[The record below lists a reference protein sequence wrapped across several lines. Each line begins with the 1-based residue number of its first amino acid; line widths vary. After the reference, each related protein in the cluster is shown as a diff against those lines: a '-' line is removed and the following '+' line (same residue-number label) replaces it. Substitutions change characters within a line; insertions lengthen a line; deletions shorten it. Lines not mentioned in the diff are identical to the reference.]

1 MNFVDIVVLAVI
13 ALSALL
19 ALGRGFV
26 KEVLSVFGWIGAAVG
41 TLLIFVY
48 VPEVKEFARQQIAE
62 SLMADIVCVVSLF
75 IVLLILLGFIN
86 HTISSR
92 IHGSSLG
99 PLDKSLGLVFGLVR
113 GVVLVALA
121 HMAMTDWF
129 IPEKSQRPDVINQA
143 RTEPYVEMAAT
154 FIKSKIPQDWKDRAS
169 AVFDEGSK
177 AVEQGK
183 ELNET
188 IQKLSPQTP
197 QPATPPAAPPANP
210 PAGESPGDSS
220 QNGGSGTSGGTQSS
234 LAGNQGGQGEQSGY
248 KDAERKDLER
258 LIQGQSQ

>member
-13 ALSALL
+13 ALSTLL

-26 KEVLSVFGWIGAAVG
+26 KEVLSIFGWIGAAIG
-41 TLLIFVY
+41 TLLIFFY
-48 VPEVKEFARQQIAE
+48 VPQIREFFAKQITE
-62 SLMADIVCVVSLF
+62 PVLADIACAVAIFV
-75 IVLLILLGFIN
+75 VLLIVLGFFN
-86 HTISSR
+86 HAIASR
-92 IHGSSLG
+92 VHASSLG

-113 GVVLVALA
+113 GIVLVALA

-129 IPEKSQRPDVINQA
+129 IPNKDQRPDVVNQA
-143 RTEPYVEMAAT
+143 RTEPYVAMAAD

-177 AVEQGK
+177 AVEQGVEQGK
-183 ELNET
+183 QLNDT
-188 IQKLSPQTP
+188 IEKLSPQTP
-197 QPATPPAAPPANP
+197 QPTTPPS
-210 PAGESPGDSS
+210 GESQGDSS
-220 QNGGSGTSGGTQSS
+220 QNGGQGTQRSP
-234 LAGNQGGQGEQSGY
+234 AGNQDGQGEQSGY

>member
-1 MNFVDIVVLAVI
+1 VNFVDIVVLAVI

-26 KEVLSVFGWIGAAVG
+26 KEVLSVFGWIGAAIG
-41 TLLIFVY
+41 TFVIFFY
-48 VPEVKEFARQQIAE
+48 VPQVRAFANKQIAE
-62 SLMADIVCVVSLF
+62 PLFADIVCAISLF
-75 IVLLILLGFIN
+75 VVLLILLGFIN

-121 HMAMTDWF
+121 HMAMTDWLL
-129 IPEKSQRPDVINQA
+129 PNKQERPDVINQA

-169 AVFDEGSK
+169 AAFDEGSK

-197 QPATPPAAPPANP
+197 QPAAPPPAQPS
-210 PAGESPGDSS
+210 GESPGDSS
-220 QNGGSGTSGGTQSS
+220 QNGGQGTQRS

>member
-13 ALSALL
+13 ALSTLL

-26 KEVLSVFGWIGAAVG
+26 KEVLSIFGWIGAAIG
-41 TLLIFVY
+41 TLLIFFY
-48 VPEVKEFARQQIAE
+48 VPQIREFFAKQITE
-62 SLMADIVCVVSLF
+62 PVLADIACAVAIFV
-75 IVLLILLGFIN
+75 VLLIVLGFFN
-86 HTISSR
+86 HAIASR
-92 IHGSSLG
+92 VHASSLG

-113 GVVLVALA
+113 GIVLVALA

-129 IPEKSQRPDVINQA
+129 IPNKDQRPDVVNQA
-143 RTEPYVEMAAT
+143 RTEPYVAMAAD

-177 AVEQGK
+177 AVEQGVEQGK
-183 ELNET
+183 QLNDT
-188 IQKLSPQTP
+188 IEKLSPQIP
-197 QPATPPAAPPANP
+197 QPTSPPS
-210 PAGESPGDSS
+210 GESQGDSS
-220 QNGGSGTSGGTQSS
+220 QNGGQGTQRSP
-234 LAGNQGGQGEQSGY
+234 AGNQDGQGEQSGY

>member
-13 ALSALL
+13 ALSTLL

-26 KEVLSVFGWIGAAVG
+26 KEVLSIFGWIGAAIG
-41 TLLIFVY
+41 TFVLFFY
-48 VPEVKEFARQQIAE
+48 VPQVRAFANKQIAE
-62 SLMADIVCVVSLF
+62 PLLADIACAVSLF
-75 IVLLILLGFIN
+75 VILLIVLGFFN

-92 IHGSSLG
+92 IHASSLG
-99 PLDKSLGLVFGLVR
+99 PLDKSLGLVFGLAR
-113 GVVLVALA
+113 GIVLVALA
-121 HMAMTDWF
+121 HMAMTDWL
-129 IPEKSQRPDVINQA
+129 IPDKRQRPEVINQA

-154 FIKSKIPQDWKDRAS
+154 FIKDLVPQDLKDRAS
-169 AVFDEGSK
+169 AILDEGSK

-188 IQKLSPQTP
+188 IQKLSPPNPQQNPQQT
-197 QPATPPAAPPANP
+197 TPPS
-210 PAGESPGDSS
+210 GESPGGSS
-220 QNGGSGTSGGTQSS
+220 QNGGQGTQPSP
-234 LAGNQGGQGEQSGY
+234 AGNQDGQGEQSGY

>member
-13 ALSALL
+13 ALSTLL

-26 KEVLSVFGWIGAAVG
+26 KEMLSIFGWIGATIG

-48 VPEVKEFARQQIAE
+48 VPQIREFFAKQITEPVLAE
-62 SLMADIVCVVSLF
+62 IACAVTIFV
-75 IVLLILLGFIN
+75 VLLIVLGFFN
-86 HTISSR
+86 HAIASR
-92 IHGSSLG
+92 VHASSLG

-121 HMAMTDWF
+121 YMAMTDWF
-129 IPEKSQRPDVINQA
+129 MPNKEQRPDVINQA
-143 RTEPYVEMAAT
+143 RTEPYVAMAAD

-183 ELNET
+183 ELNDT
-188 IQKLSPQTP
+188 IQKLSPEVP
-197 QPATPPAAPPANP
+197 QPNTPP
-210 PAGESPGDSS
+210 SGDSQGDS
-220 QNGGSGTSGGTQSS
+220 TQNGGQGTQRSP
-234 LAGNQGGQGEQSGY
+234 AGNQDGQGEQSGY

>member
-13 ALSALL
+13 ALSTLL

-26 KEVLSVFGWIGAAVG
+26 KEVLSIFGWIGAAIG
-41 TLLIFVY
+41 TFVIFFY
-48 VPEVKEFARQQIAE
+48 VPQVREFANQQIAE
-62 SLMADIVCVVSLF
+62 PLLADIACAVSLF
-75 IVLLILLGFIN
+75 VILLIVLGFFN
-86 HTISSR
+86 HAISSR
-92 IHGSSLG
+92 IHASSLG

-113 GVVLVALA
+113 GIVLVALA

-129 IPEKSQRPDVINQA
+129 LPEKARRPEVINQA
-143 RTEPYVEMAAT
+143 RTEPYVAMAAT
-154 FIKSKIPQDWKDRAS
+154 AIKNLIPQDLKDRAS
-169 AVFDEGSK
+169 AILDEGSK

-197 QPATPPAAPPANP
+197 QPATPPGNESP
-210 PAGESPGDSS
+210 GESPGDSK
-220 QNGGSGTSGGTQSS
+220 QNGGQGTQRSP
-234 LAGNQGGQGEQSGY
+234 AGNQDGQGEQSGY